1 MKQFVLSDTFFVL
14 DNLKPSKFRKNNFAM
29 PGKEFKESGMNCK
42 PAKLFCYK
50 SMFYH

>member
-29 PGKEFKESGMNCK
+29 TSKEFKESGMNCK